1 MKNFIT
7 ESEIEQIALEILS
20 TDLGY
25 TVLYGPDIAEGDRK
39 ERDYTEVVLQQRL
52 KTAIDKFNP
61 TIPEE
66 AREEAFKKAL
76 RTVTVSLADN
86 NEHFHRMLTEGVDV
100 IVYTPSSP
108 PLLPKEEG
116 SYRNNLEYSGLLKQ
130 ARELRQKQTKAEEI
144 FWELVRNRNFLNLK
158 FRRQHQIG
166 SYIVD
171 FYCDEHRLVIEFDGE
186 IHQLEERQ
194 KHDAKRDKFLQ
205 STGFKVLR
213 FANDYFL
220 NEPDKVFEEIAVA
233 IEPSPT
239 GRGQGEGGT
248 KSYKVW
254 LIDFEN
260 TNNNEFLAINQFT
273 VVENHNNKRPDI
285 VLFVNGLP
293 LVVIE
298 LKNAA
303 DETADVKAAY
313 NQLQTYKQLIPS
325 LFNYNTF
332 LLVSDGWFAKAGT
345 LSSDYSRFMGW
356 KTADGITVV
365 DSQREPEME
374 PMIKGLLNKA
384 TLLDVIRHFIVFEKT
399 KEKTIKKIAAYHQYY
414 AVNKAIESTIRAA
427 SPPVNVAIE
436 PPNNFGLPNVKDQPQ
451 GDQRA
456 GVVWH
461 TQGSGKSLS
470 MVFYTGKLVLAEEMN
485 NPTILVLT
493 DRNDLDQQLF
503 ETFGNCEQL
512 IRQKP
517 KQAESRDDLK
527 DKLSVASGGV
537 IFTTIQKF
545 LPETQGAKYPEL
557 TNRRNIV
564 VIADEAHRSQ
574 YDFIDGFAKN
584 MRDALPNATFIG
596 FTGTPIEKEDKNT
609 QAVFGNYIDV
619 YDIQQAVLDGATVR
633 IYYESR
639 LAKIEL
645 SESDQ
650 KILDQ
655 RVEEVTEND
664 ELTEKQKRF
673 AKWASKEAVVGSV
686 QRLKQVA
693 LDLVTHF
700 EQRLS
705 AADGK
710 GMIVCMSRRICVEL
724 QNEIIKLKPHWYDA
738 ADDKG
743 KIKVIMTGSA
753 SDPLDW
759 QEHIRNKPRR
769 KAIGDRLKD
778 PKDELKLVIV
788 RDMWLTGFDAPC
800 LHTLYIDKPMNGH
813 NLMQAIARVNRVFGD
828 KDGGLVVD
836 YIGIAQDLKKALAIY
851 TENQGKGKL
860 AFDQEEAVAKMLELY
875 ELVVDMFGTFDYRKY
890 FDLDPRLKLNFILDA
905 ANHLLELKDEDGRN
919 GKQRFKDH
927 VTNLSKAFAISVPHP
942 KAFEIRDDLAFFQAI
957 KARFAKFDET
967 QKKQTN
973 EEIETAIRQIVNDA
987 IVSKEVIDVF
997 EAAGIKKPDI
1007 SILSDEFMAEIQGM
1021 PRKNLA
1027 LELLKRLLNNEIKNR
1042 SKTNLIQS
1050 KKFSEMLAQA
1060 VKRYQSGLIEAAAV
1074 IEELIKLAKDIR
1086 AADQRGE
1093 KLNLRVDESA
1103 FYDAL
1108 ADNPKAETILG
1119 DDTLKAIAHELVDSV
1134 RRNTSIDWQLK
1145 ESVQAKLRVSV
1156 KRILRK
1162 YKYPPDDPETG
1173 EYNVSVTKVLDQA
1186 ELLAEFWTN
1195 EK

>member
-1 MKNFIT
+1 MANFIT
-7 ESEIEQIALEILS
+7 ESEIEQIALDILNE
-20 TDLGY
+20 DLGY

-52 KTAIDKFNP
+52 KNAIDKFNP

-76 RTVTVSLADN
+76 RTVTISLADN
-86 NEHFHRMLTEGVDV
+86 NENFHRMLTEGVDV
-100 IVYTPSSP
+100 
-108 PLLPKEEG
+108 
-116 SYRNNLEYSGLLKQ
+116 
-130 ARELRQKQTKAEEI
+130 
-144 FWELVRNRNFLNLK
+144 K
-158 FRRQHQIG
+158 FSI
-166 SYIVD
+166 
-171 FYCDEHRLVIEFDGE
+171 
-186 IHQLEERQ
+186 
-194 KHDAKRDKFLQ
+194 
-205 STGFKVLR
+205 
-213 FANDYFL
+213 
-220 NEPDKVFEEIAVA
+220 
-233 IEPSPT
+233 
-239 GRGQGEGGT
+239 GEGKT
-248 KSYKVW
+248 KTDKVW

-260 TNNNEFLAINQFT
+260 PKNNEFLAINQFT

-298 LKNAA
+298 LKNAT

-325 LFNYNTF
+325 LFNFNTF

-345 LSSDYSRFMGW
+345 LSSDYSRFMEW

-365 DSQREPEME
+365 DSLREPEME
-374 PMIKGLLNKA
+374 PMIKGLLNKT

-427 SPPVNVAIE
+427 SPPENVVNE
-436 PPNNFGLPNVKDQPQ
+436 PPNNFGLLSVKDQPQ

-470 MVFYTGKLVLAEEMN
+470 MVFYTGKLVLAEELN
-485 NPTILVLT
+485 NPTIVVLT

-527 DKLSVASGGV
+527 NKLSVASGGV
-537 IFTTIQKF
+537 VFTTIQKF
-545 LPETQGAKYPEL
+545 LPETTGAKYPEL
-557 TNRRNIV
+557 SNRRNIV

-584 MRDALPNATFIG
+584 MRDALPNASFIG

-639 LAKIEL
+639 LAKIDL
-645 SESDQ
+645 SDTDQ

-686 QRLKQVA
+686 QRLKQIA
-693 LDLVTHF
+693 LDIVTHF

-860 AFDQEEAVAKMLELY
+860 AFDQEEAVAKMIELY
-875 ELVVDMFGTFDYRKY
+875 ELVVDMFGSFDFRKY
-890 FDLDPRLKLNFILDA
+890 FELDPRLKLNFILDA

-927 VTNLSKAFAISVPHP
+927 VTNLSKAFAISVPHQ

-1042 SKTNLIQS
+1042 SRTNLIQS

-1093 KLNLRVDESA
+1093 KLNLRVDELA

-1119 DDTLKAIAHELVDSV
+1119 DDVLKAIAHELVDSV

-1145 ESVQAKLRVSV
+1145 ESVQAKLRVLV

>member
-7 ESEIEQIALEILS
+7 ESEIEQIALDILS
-20 TDLGY
+20 NDLGY

-76 RTVTVSLADN
+76 RTVTISLADN
-86 NEHFHRMLTEGVDV
+86 NEHFHKMLTEGVDV
-100 IVYTPSSP
+100 
-108 PLLPKEEG
+108 
-116 SYRNNLEYSGLLKQ
+116 
-130 ARELRQKQTKAEEI
+130 
-144 FWELVRNRNFLNLK
+144 K
-158 FRRQHQIG
+158 FSI
-166 SYIVD
+166 
-171 FYCDEHRLVIEFDGE
+171 
-186 IHQLEERQ
+186 
-194 KHDAKRDKFLQ
+194 
-205 STGFKVLR
+205 
-213 FANDYFL
+213 
-220 NEPDKVFEEIAVA
+220 
-233 IEPSPT
+233 
-239 GRGQGEGGT
+239 GEGKT
-248 KSYKVW
+248 KTDKVW

-260 TNNNEFLAINQFT
+260 PNNNEFLAINQFT

-298 LKNAA
+298 LKNAT

-345 LSSDYSRFMGW
+345 LSSDYSRFMEW

-427 SPPVNVAIE
+427 SPPVNVANE
-436 PPNNFGLPNVKDQPQ
+436 PPNHFGLPTVKDQPQ

-527 DKLSVASGGV
+527 EKLSVASGGV

-639 LAKIEL
+639 LAKIDL
-645 SESDQ
+645 SDSDQ

-655 RVEEVTEND
+655 RVEEVTENE

-686 QRLKQVA
+686 QRLKQIA
-693 LDLVTHF
+693 LDIVTHF

-724 QNEIIKLKPHWYDA
+724 QNEIIKLKPHWYDE

-890 FDLDPRLKLNFILDA
+890 FELDPRLKLNFILDA

-927 VTNLSKAFAISVPHP
+927 VTNLSKAFAISVPHQ

-1042 SKTNLIQS
+1042 SRTNLIQS

-1093 KLNLRVDESA
+1093 KLNLRVDELA

-1145 ESVQAKLRVSV
+1145 ESVQAKLRVLV